1 MKNKADKDVI
11 LTEMKK
17 TTTRLQKNG
26 VDLTGTY
33 FGINDKVRSMGNLAL
48 DNDENAKEDS
58 EIPEGN
64 TVWTPEEDFI
74 KIYPDALNKI
84 SFRLSGSETL
94 TLFKLIPH
102 INYQSGMLVREK
114 RPLIS
119 KDIIELTGFSKV
131 TVIAIVERLVEER
144 ILAKTRVGRTYE
156 FFVNPYIFFKGKYIN
171 HTLLD
176 MFKDYKKK

>member
-11 LTEMKK
+11 LTELKK
-17 TTTRLQKNG
+17 TTTRLKNQG
-26 VDLTGTY
+26 VDLNGTY
-33 FGINDKVRSMGNLAL
+33 FGVNDKVRSMGNLAL
-48 DNDENAKEDS
+48 GDEDIKEDP
-58 EIPEGN
+58 EVPEGN
-64 TVWTPEEDFI
+64 VVWTPEEDFI

-94 TLFKLIPH
+94 TLFKLIPY

-131 TVIAIVERLVEER
+131 TVIAIVEKLVEER
-144 ILAKTRVGRTYE
+144 ILAKTRVGRTFE

>member
-1 MKNKADKDVI
+1 MKNKADKDII
-11 LTEMKK
+11 LIEMKK
-17 TTTRLQKNG
+17 TTTRLRNQG
-26 VDLTGTY
+26 VDLKGTY
-33 FGINDKVRSMGNLAL
+33 FGINDKIREMGNLAL
-48 DNDENAKEDS
+48 DNDESADENCDV
-58 EIPEGN
+58 PEGN

-102 INYQSGMLVREK
+102 INYQSGMLMREK

-131 TVIAIVERLVEER
+131 TVISIVERLVEER

>member
-1 MKNKADKDVI
+1 VKNKADKDII

-17 TTTRLQKNG
+17 TTTRLQKSG

-33 FGINDKVRSMGNLAL
+33 FGINDKIRSMGNLAI
-48 DNDENAKEDS
+48 DDESAKEDP
-58 EIPEGN
+58 ETPEGN
-64 TVWTPEEDFI
+64 VVWTPEEDFI

-94 TLFKLIPH
+94 TLFKLIPY
-102 INYQSGMLVREK
+102 INYQSGMLVK
-114 RPLIS
+114 DKCPLIS

-131 TVIAIVERLVEER
+131 TIIAIVERLVEER
-144 ILAKTRVGRTYE
+144 ILAKTRVGRTFE